1 MLKMENKI
9 TEQVRLLFK
18 GADERDWEKCRSV
31 FNKDVLLDYSS
42 MTGNAATLLS
52 SEQIIAAWAAFLPG
66 FDRTH
71 HELSKFNIEHNGL
84 LSTAHYFGKPDHFL
98 DGEVWRVEGTYD
110 TKLVRTNND
119 NWLIVEHKFN
129 LEKQSGN
136 TSLPQLATQKLAKQ

>member
-1 MLKMENKI
+1 MENKI
-9 TEQVRLLFK
+9 TEQVRLLFE
-18 GADERDWEKCRSV
+18 GADERNWKKCESV
-31 FNKDVLLDYSS
+31 LNKDVLLDYSS

-52 SEQIIAAWAAFLPG
+52 SQQIIAAWAAFLPG
-66 FDRTH
+66 FDKTH
-71 HELSKFNIEHNGL
+71 HQLSKFTIETNGL
-84 LSTAHYFGKPDHFL
+84 LSTAHYYGKADHFL
-98 DGEVWRVEGTYD
+98 DGEIWTVEGTYD